1 MTICSVGVILS
12 ATGGAGFPGRNFWL
26 PGDCAMLLDLGRAI
40 SLILSYISLYAL
52 LDSAFFVPATR
63 WEDRLIASFSR
74 VGLAACV
81 CLASGLLFRESKVP
95 EVPLMRTLPVR
106 LFLWTLL
113 GASTLFALSW
123 YLEVYYVPLLRR
135 NQP

>member
-1 MTICSVGVILS
+1 
-12 ATGGAGFPGRNFWL
+12 
-26 PGDCAMLLDLGRAI
+26 MLLDLGRAV

-63 WEDRLIASFSR
+63 WEDRLISSLSR
-74 VGLAACV
+74 IGLAACV
-81 CLASGLLFRESKVP
+81 CVASGLIFRESKVP
-95 EVPLMRTLPVR
+95 DVPLVRTLPVR

-113 GASTLFALSW
+113 GASVLFALSW
-123 YLEVYYVPLLRR
+123 YLDVYYVPLLWR

>member
-1 MTICSVGVILS
+1 
-12 ATGGAGFPGRNFWL
+12 
-26 PGDCAMLLDLGRAI
+26 MLLDLGRAT

-74 VGLAACV
+74 IGFAACV
-81 CLASGLLFRESKVP
+81 CLASGILFRESQVP

-113 GASTLFALSW
+113 GASFHLDK
-123 YLEVYYVPLLRR
+123 
-135 NQP
+135 

>member
-1 MTICSVGVILS
+1 
-12 ATGGAGFPGRNFWL
+12 
-26 PGDCAMLLDLGRAI
+26 MLLDLGRAT

-74 VGLAACV
+74 IGFAACV
-81 CLASGLLFRESKVP
+81 CLASGILFRESQVP
-95 EVPLMRTLPVR
+95 EIPLMRTLPVR

-113 GASTLFALSW
+113 GASILFGLSW
-123 YLEVYYVPLLRR
+123 YLDVYYVPLLWR